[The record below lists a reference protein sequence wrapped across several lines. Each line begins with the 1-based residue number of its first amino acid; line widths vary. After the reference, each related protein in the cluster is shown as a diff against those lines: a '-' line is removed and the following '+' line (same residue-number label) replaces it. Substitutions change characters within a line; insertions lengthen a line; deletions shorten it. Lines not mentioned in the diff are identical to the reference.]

1 MKRGKREIMEK
12 KSEISCFI
20 EELSMVVIVK
30 PTEENHEAA
39 HIPTKPFLSICYSV
53 LHVLEK
59 IGPTM
64 AVLRQDVYQNIK
76 RLELMHESNPTTNLN
91 LVEILKLEAT
101 EGIAKKGSS
110 CSKAFV
116 WLTRTLDFTSSLLQ
130 ILSNDPQK
138 KMEKVVEESYEVTLK
153 PWHGWISSTA
163 VRVALKLVPESKTFI
178 DLLKTEDEDHDMVKQ
193 KMQILVSLL
202 VPFLEDIHCI
212 LRLFDLDKLK
222 ST

>member
-1 MKRGKREIMEK
+1 MKSGKREMEK
-12 KSEISCFI
+12 KSEISCVI
-20 EELSMVVIVK
+20 QELSMVVIVK
-30 PTEENHEAA
+30 PSGENHEAA
-39 HIPTKPFLSICYSV
+39 HIPIKPFLSICYLV
-53 LHVLEK
+53 LQVLDK

-76 RLELMHESNPTTNLN
+76 KLELIHESNPTMISN
-91 LVEILKLEAT
+91 LVEILKLEAR
-101 EGIAKKGSS
+101 EGNAKKGSS

-130 ILSNDPQK
+130 ILSKDPEK
-138 KMEKVVEESYEVTLK
+138 KMEKAVEESYDVTLR

-163 VRVALKLVPESKTFI
+163 SRVALKLVPESKTFI
-178 DLLKTEDEDHDMVKQ
+178 DLLKTEDEDCDTLKQ

-212 LRLFDLDKLK
+212 LRLYNLDKLK

>member
-1 MKRGKREIMEK
+1 MKSCKREMEK
-12 KSEISCFI
+12 KSVISCVI

-30 PTEENHEAA
+30 PSEENHEAA

-53 LHVLEK
+53 LQVLDK

-64 AVLRQDVYQNIK
+64 AVLREDVYQNIK
-76 RLELMHESNPTTNLN
+76 RLELMHESNPTTISN

-101 EGIAKKGSS
+101 EGNARKGSS

-116 WLTRTLDFTSSLLQ
+116 WLTRALDFTSSLLE
-130 ILSNDPQK
+130 ILSKDPEK
-138 KMEKVVEESYEVTLK
+138 KMNKAVEESYDVTLK
-153 PWHGWISSTA
+153 PWHGWIASTA
-163 VRVALKLVPESKTFI
+163 SRVALRLVPESKTFI
-178 DLLKTEDEDHDMVKQ
+178 NLLKTEDEEIGMLIQ

-202 VPFLEDIHCI
+202 VPFLEDIHFI
-212 LRLFDLDKLK
+212 LRLYNLDKLK

>member
-1 MKRGKREIMEK
+1 MKSCKREMEK
-12 KSEISCFI
+12 KSEISCVI

-30 PTEENHEAA
+30 PSEENHEAA
-39 HIPTKPFLSICYSV
+39 HIPTKPFLSLCYFV
-53 LHVLEK
+53 LQVLDE

-76 RLELMHESNPTTNLN
+76 RLELMHESNPTMISN

-101 EGIAKKGSS
+101 EGNARKGSS

-116 WLTRTLDFTSSLLQ
+116 WLTRTLDFTSSLLE
-130 ILSNDPQK
+130 ILSKDPEK
-138 KMEKVVEESYEVTLK
+138 KMEKAVEESYDVTLK
-153 PWHGWISSTA
+153 PWHGWIASTA
-163 VRVALKLVPESKTFI
+163 SRVALRLVPESKTFI
-178 DLLKTEDEDHDMVKQ
+178 DLLKNEDEEIDMLKQ

-212 LRLFDLDKLK
+212 LRLYNLDKMK

>member
-1 MKRGKREIMEK
+1 MKSSKREMEK
-12 KSEISCFI
+12 KSEISCVI

-30 PTEENHEAA
+30 PSEENHEAA
-39 HIPTKPFLSICYSV
+39 HIPTKPFLSLCYFV
-53 LHVLEK
+53 LHVLDK

-76 RLELMHESNPTTNLN
+76 RLELMHESNPTTISN

-101 EGIAKKGSS
+101 EGNARKGSS

-116 WLTRTLDFTSSLLQ
+116 WLIRALDFTSSLLE
-130 ILSNDPQK
+130 ILSKDPEK
-138 KMEKVVEESYEVTLK
+138 KMEKAVEESYYVTLK
-153 PWHGWISSTA
+153 PWHGWIASTA
-163 VRVALKLVPESKTFI
+163 SRVALRLVPESKTFI
-178 DLLKTEDEDHDMVKQ
+178 DILKNEDEEIDMLIQ

-202 VPFLEDIHCI
+202 APFLEDIHCI
-212 LRLFDLDKLK
+212 LRLYNLDKLK